1 MGKSRKRTRKC
12 GNVSQKAALK
22 SVAVAKFML
31 HKGESD
37 VQGKPEVGMM
47 LQLCDAA
54 HALKLPV
61 CLT

>member
-1 MGKSRKRTRKC
+1 M
-12 GNVSQKAALK
+12 SQKAALK

-47 LQLCDAA
+47 QLCDAA

>member
-1 MGKSRKRTRKC
+1 MW
-12 GNVSQKAALK
+12 NVSQKAALK